1 MMADFILDTKGKQGD
16 WKEKWF
22 VISSECLLTGE
33 PIRVR
38 FGDYKG
44 NPTVAVTV
52 GLGENETVFMIPRE
66 DLLQISEASF
76 KGEYFGRQFQALR
89 AEAEAEV

>member
-1 MMADFILDTKGKQGD
+1 MMAKSILDTKGQQGD

-22 VISSECLLTGE
+22 VISSKCLLTGE

-76 KGEYFGRQFQALR
+76 KGEYFGSQFQSLR